1 MSNLRELAQN
11 SKAWPFQ
18 QAREILKKI
27 GNKTPEKGY
36 VLFETGYGPSGL
48 PHIGTFGEVVRT
60 TMVMRAFQVLSDI
73 PTKLWCISDDMDGM
87 RKIPDTIPNKADYE
101 QYMDLP
107 LTAVPDPFGTH
118 KSYGDNM
125 NARLMAFLD
134 TYKFE
139 YEFFSST
146 ELYKTGKF
154 NDALISV
161 LNNYEK
167 IMDVMLPTLG
177 EERQKTYSPFLPID
191 PETGKVLQV
200 PMKSIDKANH
210 TVTFDTPSGKEVT
223 IKVTDGSCK
232 LQWKPDFGMRWAAL
246 DVDFEMYGK
255 DHLVNGPIYSKICS
269 IIGGKPPHQMNYEL
283 FLDEKGQKISKSKG
297 NGITIDEWLKYGTEE
312 SLAYYMYMAPQRA
325 KKLYFDIIPK
335 SVDEHIAHW
344 KNYETQ
350 EPAKQLENP
359 VFHLTGGHPEKA
371 ENLISFSLLLNLVSA
386 CNADDPKVLWGYIK
400 HMIPDIDPEN
410 AGYLGKLVG
419 RAVNYYNDFIKP
431 NKKYRLPTD
440 AEKTAMLKL
449 VDSLRAV
456 NSNATAE
463 EIQSEVYA
471 IGREFEFEQ
480 KDWFGGLYQVLLGAE
495 RGPRFGS
502 FVALYGIEET
512 IKLIEDKCA

>member
-1 MSNLRELAQN
+1 MTDIKELAQN

-27 GNKTPEKGY
+27 NNKTPEKGY

-60 TMVMRAFQVLSDI
+60 TMVMRAFNILSDI
-73 PTKLWCISDDMDGM
+73 PTKLWCVSDDMDAM
-87 RKIPDTIPNKADYE
+87 RKIPDTIPNKEEYE
-101 QYMDLP
+101 RYMDLP
-107 LTAVPDPFGTH
+107 LTAIPDPFGTH
-118 KSYGDNM
+118 ESYGAHM
-125 NARLMAFLD
+125 NARLRAFLD
-134 TYKFE
+134 KYEFE
-139 YEFFSST
+139 YEFFSAT
-146 ELYKTGKF
+146 ELYKDGTY
-154 NDALISV
+154 NDALLKV
-161 LNNYEK
+161 LDNYEK
-167 IMDVMLPTLG
+167 IMGVMLPTLG
-177 EERQKTYSPFLPID
+177 EERQKTYSPFLPVD
-191 PETGKVLQV
+191 PDTGKVLQV
-200 PMKSIDKANH
+200 PMKSIDKENH
-210 TVTFDTPSGKEVT
+210 TITFDSPSGKEHT
-223 IKVTDGSCK
+223 IKVTNGTCK

-269 IIGGKPPHQMNYEL
+269 IIGGKVPHQMNYEL

-312 SLAYYMYMAPQRA
+312 SLTYYMFMAPQRA
-325 KKLYFDIIPK
+325 KKLYFDVIPK

-344 KNYETQ
+344 KNFETQ
-350 EPAKQLENP
+350 ELDKQLENP
-359 VFHLTGGHPEKA
+359 VFHTSFGHPGKA

-386 CNADDPKVLWGYIK
+386 CNADDPKVLWGYIR

-431 NKKYRLPTD
+431 NKKYRAPSD
-440 AEKTAMLKL
+440 VEKTAMLKL
-449 VDSLRAV
+449 VDSLQ
-456 NSNATAE
+456 SIDPKSPAE
-463 EIQSEVYA
+463 EIQKEVYA

-502 FVALYGIEET
+502 FVALYGINET
-512 IKLIEDKCA
+512 IDLIKDKCA

>member
-1 MSNLRELAQN
+1 MSNLRELATD

-60 TMVMRAFQVLSDI
+60 TMVMRAFNILSDI
-73 PTKLWCISDDMDGM
+73 PTKLWCVSDDMDGM
-87 RKIPDTIPNKADYE
+87 RKVPDTIPNKEEYE
-101 QYMDLP
+101 QYLDLP
-107 LTAVPDPFGTH
+107 LTAIPDPFGTH

-125 NARLMAFLD
+125 NARMQAFLD
-134 TYKFE
+134 TYDFE
-139 YEFFSST
+139 YEFFSAS
-146 ELYKTGKF
+146 ELYKTGRF

-167 IMDVMLPTLG
+167 IMDVMIPTLG
-177 EERQKTYSPFLPID
+177 EVRQKTYSPFLPID

-200 PMKSIDKANH
+200 PMTSIDKENH
-210 TVTFDTPSGKEVT
+210 TITFDAPSGKEVT
-223 IKVTDGSCK
+223 MKVTDGNCK

-269 IIGGKPPHQMNYEL
+269 IIGGKVPHQMNYEL

-297 NGITIDEWLKYGTEE
+297 NGITIDQWLKYGTEE
-312 SLAYYMYMAPQRA
+312 SLIYYMFMAPQRA
-325 KKLYFDIIPK
+325 KKLFFDIIPK

-344 KNYETQ
+344 KSYETQ
-350 EPAKQLENP
+350 EPTKQLVNP
-359 VFHLTGGHPEKA
+359 AFHVFSGHPEKPGD
-371 ENLISFSLLLNLVSA
+371 LISFSLLLNLVSA
-386 CNADDPKVLWGYIK
+386 CNADDPKILWGYIK
-400 HMIPDIDPEN
+400 HMVPNVDPEN

-431 NKKYRLPTD
+431 NKKYRAPTD
-440 AEKTAMLKL
+440 IEKTAMLQLVESLKKL
-449 VDSLRAV
+449 DSSAPP
-456 NSNATAE
+456 E
-463 EIQSEVYA
+463 EIQTEVYA
-471 IGREFEFEQ
+471 IAREFEFEQ

-502 FVALYGIEET
+502 FVALYGIDET
-512 IKLIEDKCA
+512 IKLIEDKCS